1 MDPLSQILDYW
12 KEFRCFV
19 LLAHIRPDGDAVGSL
34 FGLAQLLAANG
45 KKGHILLPDGLP
57 ERFSWLTSPWPVCT
71 SLAHKQKTCFVA
83 LDCADQNRLG
93 IGRPATDG
101 HLLEDNLVNI
111 DHHTGNSFFGTL
123 NWVNPKISSVG
134 EMIALTAR
142 RLNTPLGGPLAE
154 ALYLAIMSDTGS
166 LSYSNTSPQ
175 TLDIVSEILTSGL
188 DMNAFQA
195 KMQRQWGL
203 EKLHLHGR
211 AMQNV
216 SLRRQG
222 KIGIIRVTQ
231 DMLAQTG
238 ASSEDCD
245 GLVDYVRC
253 LRGVVIAV
261 SLRESDEGIKFS
273 LRTWGEVDVQGIAA
287 RLGGGGHPNAAGGI
301 LAGGMDK
308 AEQRIL
314 QAATPH
320 LAEMCPAS

>member
-1 MDPLSQILDYW
+1 MDPLSQILDHW
-12 KEFRCFV
+12 KEYRFFV

-34 FGLAQLLAANG
+34 FGLAHLLATQG
-45 KKGHILLPDGLP
+45 KKGYILLPDGLP
-57 ERFSWLTSPWPVCT
+57 DRFSWLTSPWPVCT
-71 SLAHKQKTCFVA
+71 SLPHEREACFVA

-93 IGRPATDG
+93 TGKVATD
-101 HLLEDNLVNI
+101 HLLEDNTVNI

-123 NWVNPKISSVG
+123 NWVNPEISSVG

-142 RLNTPLGGPLAE
+142 RLHTALRGHLGE

-175 TLDIVSEILTSGL
+175 TLDIVSEILASGL

-216 SLRRQG
+216 SLRREG
-222 KIGIIRVTQ
+222 KIGIIRATEH
-231 DMLAQTG
+231 MLAQTG

-261 SLRESDEGIKFS
+261 SLREAKDGIKFS

-287 RLGGGGHPNAAGGI
+287 KLGGGGHPNAAGGL
-301 LAGGMDK
+301 LAGDMDQ

-320 LAEMCPAS
+320 LAEISTAL

>member
-1 MDPLSQILDYW
+1 MDPLSQILDHW
-12 KEFRCFV
+12 KEYRFFV

-34 FGLAQLLAANG
+34 FGLAHLLATQG
-45 KKGHILLPDGLP
+45 KKGYILLPDGLP
-57 ERFSWLTSPWPVCT
+57 DRFSWLTSPWPVCT
-71 SLAHKQKTCFVA
+71 SLPHERKACFVA

-93 IGRPATDG
+93 TGKVATD
-101 HLLEDNLVNI
+101 HLLKDNTVNI

-123 NWVNPKISSVG
+123 NWVNPEISSVG

-142 RLNTPLGGPLAE
+142 RLHTALRGPLGE

-175 TLDIVSEILTSGL
+175 TLDILSEILASGL

-216 SLRRQG
+216 SLRREG
-222 KIGIIRVTQ
+222 KIGIIRATE

-261 SLRESDEGIKFS
+261 SLREAKDGIKFS

-287 RLGGGGHPNAAGGI
+287 KLGGGGHPNAAGGL
-301 LAGGMDK
+301 LAGDMDQ

-320 LAEMCPAS
+320 LAEISTAL